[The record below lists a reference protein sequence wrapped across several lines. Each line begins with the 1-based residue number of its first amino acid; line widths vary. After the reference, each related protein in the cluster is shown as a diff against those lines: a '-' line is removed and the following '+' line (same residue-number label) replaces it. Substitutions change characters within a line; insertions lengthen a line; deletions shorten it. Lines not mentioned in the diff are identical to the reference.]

1 MWLLAFRA
9 LQGMGGAMIFG
20 TGIAI
25 LTSVFP
31 AQERGRALGINVA
44 AVYAGL
50 SVGPLIGGSLTE
62 RLGWQSIFS
71 STPSWGCSSSS
82 P

>member
-1 MWLLAFRA
+1 
-9 LQGMGGAMIFG
+9 MIFG

-44 AVYAGL
+44 AVYLGL
-50 SVGPLIGGSLTE
+50 SLGPFLGGFLTQH
-62 RLGWQSIFS
+62 LGWKSI
-71 STPSWGCSSSS
+71 PAIVRPGSSSAIDIE
-82 P
+82 PNDPHA